1 MIKQKYPKGWSESRI
16 RRVLAYYE
24 SQTDEEAAAEI
35 ESGLERT
42 TMEVPTALVPV
53 VRELIANR
61 KSARAHTTRTRKPR
75 VAANKS
81 RAA

>member
-1 MIKQKYPKGWSESRI
+1 MTTKKYPRGWNEARV
-16 RRVLAYYE
+16 RRVLEHYE
-24 SQTDEEAAAEI
+24 SQTDEEAAVEI
-35 ESGLERT
+35 ESRLQST